1 MWTRRKKQ
9 NLFHL
14 LLGILVGVAASCVVV
29 SFQVIKRFTREN
41 IAKLQELGRRD
52 TVQVI
57 AYRTLPAAR
66 AEVASEAVA
75 VDSLVVPDS
84 LAEAVEEVILSDV
97 RIASAQLSVPVVGAD
112 SSRTE
117 QRTLTVEQWEN
128 PMHFQGYRWDGR
140 QLMIYGMDLE
150 ELDFLYREGHL
161 FLRFGGQEVGLR
173 ETASFERFPVT
184 FLHSLRAED

>member
-9 NLFHL
+9 NLFYL
-14 LLGILVGVAASCVVV
+14 FLGVLVGVAASCVVV

-57 AYRTLPAAR
+57 AYRPLPAAR
-66 AEVASEAVA
+66 AEVAQEPVA
-75 VDSLVVPDS
+75 ADSLAVPDS
-84 LAEAVEEVILSDV
+84 LAEAADEVILSDV
-97 RIASAQLSVPVVGAD
+97 RIASVHLSVPVLGDD

-128 PMHFQGYRWDGR
+128 PMHFQGYRWDGQ
-140 QLMIYGMDLE
+140 QLLVYGMNLD
-150 ELDFLYREGHL
+150 ELDLSYRDGRL
-161 FLRFGGQEVGLR
+161 VLRCREQELVLK
-173 ETASFERFPVT
+173 ETAAFVRFPAA
-184 FLHSLRAED
+184 FLHPSHAE